1 MLELVRLALRRTTSA
16 FDAEIQL
23 LIDDCLT
30 ELTSLGVLDGPGA
43 ADASDPQIQTA
54 VIAYCKW
61 KFGENPDADKWEHI
75 YTDKVSKL
83 MHMTGYGL
91 RGDYDGQI

>member
-1 MLELVRLALRRTTSA
+1 MLELVRLALRRTTNA
-16 FDAEIQL
+16 FDTEIEL
-23 LIDDCLT
+23 LINDCLS
-30 ELTSLGVLDGPGA
+30 ELTSLGVIAVGDETA
-43 ADASDPQIQTA
+43 TEDPQIQTA
-54 VIAYCKW
+54 VVSYCKW

-91 RGDYDGQI
+91 REDCDGQL